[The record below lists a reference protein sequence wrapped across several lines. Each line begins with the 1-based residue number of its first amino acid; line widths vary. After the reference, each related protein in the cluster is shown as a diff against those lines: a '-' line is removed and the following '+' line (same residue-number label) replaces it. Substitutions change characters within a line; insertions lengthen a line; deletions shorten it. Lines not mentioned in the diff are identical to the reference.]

1 MKPESIHET
10 NRRLR
15 IASAFFGISTVFMGG
30 FFYRLLT
37 KDEKLRIKMRY
48 SEDQGHVYM
57 LDAFY
62 RSSKY
67 LSGIDYRQLDD
78 SKLQNMQKESD

>member
-1 MKPESIHET
+1 
-10 NRRLR
+10 
-15 IASAFFGISTVFMGG
+15 
-30 FFYRLLT
+30 
-37 KDEKLRIKMRY
+37 MRY